1 MVHVRGV
8 FHSTAE
14 CPIVLH
20 GRIAYAYGCIPFV
33 HISNPGYPIPN
44 SARCGWVLE
53 RLIMKNLGKQHHEKK
68 KRVNMDNA
76 MKRKSK

>member
-33 HISNPGYPIPN
+33 HISNPGYPIPK

>member
-20 GRIAYAYGCIPFV
+20 GRIAYANGCIPFV
-33 HISNPGYPIPN
+33 YIPNPGNPIPK

-53 RLIMKNLGKQHHEKK
+53 RLIMKNLGKQHNEEKK
-68 KRVNMDNA
+68 KKELIWKMQ
-76 MKRKSK
+76 